1 MASLNDWL
9 IVVPQVHPLLQDTNS
24 TTPAGDGPEDIGLRR
39 AAAAATSSL
48 GRPDAVLDPA
58 LGQLRRSLENL
69 QGNHAQ
75 VKGVEGAMMDAQ
87 AALDDVLYRH
97 ASAEQYAA
105 V

>member
-1 MASLNDWL
+1 LVMSNDWL
-9 IVVPQVHPLLQDTNS
+9 TALQVHPLLQDTNS
-24 TTPAGDGPEDIGLRR
+24 TTPAGDGPEDIGLKR
-39 AAAAATSSL
+39 ATPVTTGSL
-48 GRPDAVLDPA
+48 SRPDAALDPA

-87 AALDDVLYRH
+87 AALDDVLFRH